1 MTQALHRM
9 LHSLRSTPPLD
20 PRAKDNHMFASLT
33 AHDSSQIQLHIGL
46 HRPLTST
53 NLARRPE
60 GNRHDLIDDIG
71 ETS

>member
-1 MTQALHRM
+1 
-9 LHSLRSTPPLD
+9 
-20 PRAKDNHMFASLT
+20 MFASLT